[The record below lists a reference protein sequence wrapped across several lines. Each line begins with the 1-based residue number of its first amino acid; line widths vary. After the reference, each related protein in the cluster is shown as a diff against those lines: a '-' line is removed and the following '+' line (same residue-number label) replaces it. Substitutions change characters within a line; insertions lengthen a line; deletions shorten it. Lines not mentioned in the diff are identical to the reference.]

1 MSKSTREAMA
11 ATPARFKYDPA
22 LYLYYLNAAL
32 ALVVA
37 FFPGLNL
44 SATVQ
49 AAIITIAT
57 AVLAAISALL
67 VRPIHVAVLV
77 AAATTALT
85 AAAAFGLH
93 LSDNRM
99 AALTSALSIVIPLI
113 LRLIVDPKAVADSPA
128 GSVSR

>member
-1 MSKSTREAMA
+1 MKGHTMSGSTRAAMA
-11 ATPARFKYDPA
+11 AAPAKFKYDPA

-44 SATVQ
+44 STTVQ

-57 AVLAAISALL
+57 AVLTGIGACL
-67 VRPIHVAVLV
+67 VRPIHVSALV

-99 AALTSALSIVIPLI
+99 AALTSGLSIVLPLI
-113 LRLIVDPKAVADSPA
+113 LRLLVSPSAVVD
-128 GSVSR
+128 

>member
-1 MSKSTREAMA
+1 MSGSTREMA
-11 ATPARFKYDPA
+11 ASPAKFKYDPA

-44 SATVQ
+44 SSTVQ

-57 AVLAAISALL
+57 AVLSIIGGLL
-67 VRPIHVAVLV
+67 VRPIHVSLLV
-77 AAATTALT
+77 ASATTALT

-99 AALTSALSIVIPLI
+99 AALTSGLSIVVPLI
-113 LRLIVDPKAVADSPA
+113 LRLIVSPSAVVSSPA
-128 GSVSR
+128 PNIER

>member
-1 MSKSTREAMA
+1 MA

-44 SATVQ
+44 SSTVQ

-57 AVLAAISALL
+57 AVLAAVSAVL
-67 VRPIHVAVLV
+67 VRPVHVAALV
-77 AAATTALT
+77 GAATTALT

-113 LRLIVDPKAVADSPA
+113 LRLIVSPSAVVSTPA
-128 GSVSR
+128 PSIER